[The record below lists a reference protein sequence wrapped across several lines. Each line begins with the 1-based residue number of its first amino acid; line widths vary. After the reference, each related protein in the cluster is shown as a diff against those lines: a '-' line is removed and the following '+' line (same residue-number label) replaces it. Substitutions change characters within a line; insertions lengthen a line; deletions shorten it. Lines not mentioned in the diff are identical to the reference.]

1 MSSAAV
7 TKKKRSSSSVAAT
20 TTKSTATDEKEA
32 GVATVAKSVAGVD
45 EEDEVA
51 VPTRKKQKTKKA
63 RVSKAVE
70 KEEEEEEEEV
80 VEEEEEQEEHR
91 LVVDDGLV
99 VDDDEREDAGVRKK
113 KANRQPL
120 WLKKPTVLE
129 AAPVALTRGRTVDGF
144 VIDSV
149 AEHYFDILPVGLWN
163 ELLHFDVDNEFGVW
177 NVRAAL
183 GLVFNLS
190 LVSKKMCAVMRN
202 LDDSVFGGMF
212 HVLCTKART
221 VVFDD
226 PLRQHSVL
234 ANAAMRAKLQHVM
247 ANNCFCCMAPMM
259 VRLDNDCFDVWRV
272 RLCLEHI
279 NSETVGKTIALQSTM
294 VTDAALQLL
303 NSAKLNKGARS
314 RRYLRHQVRNY
325 ELMRFGG
332 SSASLEEAK
341 NARQRAAAVRRN
353 RRTAHFDMFHQIALL
368 MANAANVPLFGN
380 YVDDGYDDVYGGYGS
395 YDDDM
400 GSGGGGGGGG
410 EICPDCG
417 EYH

>member
-1 MSSAAV
+1 MSSATA

-20 TTKSTATDEKEA
+20 TTTTTTTTTTKSTAAGDKEA
-32 GVATVAKSVAGVD
+32 GAPVATANVAAKSVAGGVD
-45 EEDEVA
+45 KEDEDEVVA
-51 VPTRKKQKTKKA
+51 PTRKKQKTKKA

-70 KEEEEEEEEV
+70 QDEDEEGG
-80 VEEEEEQEEHR
+80 
-91 LVVDDGLV
+91 LVVDDG
-99 VDDDEREDAGVRKK
+99 DDESEDAGVRKK

-120 WLKKPTVLE
+120 WLKKPAVLV
-129 AAPVALTRGRTVDGF
+129 AAPVALTRGRTVDGL

-202 LDDSVFGGMF
+202 LDDSVFGGMY

-221 VVFDD
+221 VSFDD
-226 PLRQHSVL
+226 PLRQHSEL

-247 ANNCFCCMAPMM
+247 ANHCFCCMAPLK

-279 NSETVGKTIALQSTM
+279 NSETVGKTVALQSTM
-294 VTDAALQLL
+294 VTDSALQLL

-325 ELMRFGG
+325 ELLRFGG

-353 RRTAHFDMFHQIALL
+353 RHTVHFDMFHQIALL

-380 YVDDGYDDVYGGYGS
+380 YDDGYGGYDS
-395 YDDDM
+395 YDDEM
-400 GSGGGGGGGG
+400 GSGGM
-410 EICPDCG
+410 CPDCG